1 MIVGVL
7 LAAGGSRRFGSQKL
21 VTPVRGL
28 PLIRHGEQLLEQTT
42 DHVIAVIGS
51 DALVVRAALA
61 GTRAEIIE
69 NPEWR
74 DGISTSLRRGVAS
87 VAPHVEA
94 VIVTLGDQPNVRPDI
109 VRKLVDVWRQTG
121 FLIVTARYRGVRAP
135 PVLLSRPVF
144 RDVAALVGDV
154 GAKAL
159 MDQHPESVGYVDL
172 DEDPPKDV
180 DKPGDLDA
188 LTTD

>member
-21 VTPVRGL
+21 VAPVRGL
-28 PLIRHGEQLLEQTT
+28 PLIQHGAQLLERST

-74 DGISTSLRRGVAS
+74 DGLSTSLRRGVAS
-87 VAPHVEA
+87 VSPHAEA
-94 VIVTLGDQPNVRPDI
+94 VIIALGDQPDVTPDV
-109 VRKLVDVWRQTG
+109 VRKLIDTWRRTGDV
-121 FLIVTARYRGVRAP
+121 IVTARYRGVRAP

-144 RDVAALVGDV
+144 RDVAALAGDV
-154 GAKAL
+154 GAKAI
-159 MDQHPESVGYVDL
+159 MDRYPESVGFVDV
-172 DEDPPKDV
+172 DSDPPKDV
-180 DKPGDLDA
+180 DKPADLDA
-188 LTTD
+188 L

>member
-21 VTPVRGL
+21 VTPMRGL
-28 PLIRHGEQLLEQTT
+28 PLIQHGARLLEKTT

-51 DALVVRAALA
+51 DAPVVRAALA

-74 DGISTSLRRGVAS
+74 DGLSTSLKRGIAS
-87 VAPHVEA
+87 VSPHAEA
-94 VIVTLGDQPNVRPDI
+94 VIVALGDQPDVQPDI
-109 VRKLVDVWRQTG
+109 VRRLVDTWRQTG
-121 FLIVTARYRGVRAP
+121 HVIVTARYRGVRAP
-135 PVLLSRPVF
+135 PVLLARPVF

-159 MDQHPESVGYVDL
+159 MDRYPESCGFVDL
-172 DEDPPKDV
+172 DSDPPKDV
-180 DKPGDLDA
+180 DTPTDIDA
-188 LTTD
+188 LSS

>member
-28 PLIRHGEQLLEQTT
+28 PLIRHGAELLRRTT

-51 DALVVRAALA
+51 DALVVRAALS
-61 GTRAEIIE
+61 GSGAEIIE

-74 DGISTSLRRGVAS
+74 DGLSTSLRRGVAS
-87 VAPHVEA
+87 VSPAAEA
-94 VIVTLGDQPNVRPDI
+94 VIVALGDQPDIGPDV
-109 VRKLVDVWRQTG
+109 VRKLVEVWQHTG
-121 FLIVTARYRGVRAP
+121 YVIVTARYRGVRAP
-135 PVLLSRPVF
+135 PVLLARQTF

-154 GAKAL
+154 GAKAI
-159 MDQHPESVGYVDL
+159 MDQHPESVGFVDI
-172 DEDPPKDV
+172 DADPPRDV
-180 DKPGDLDA
+180 DTPGDVDA
-188 LTTD
+188 FTS